1 MKKSKKEIQIEAVK
15 AITSGELLLEEAM
28 DRYNIKDKRTML
40 AWVKKIVPLLN
51 TSKPMSS
58 QRTKTLFDM
67 PRETPIL
74 REIKSDLHHQDILEE
89 NALLKRLISLQ
100 DKVRELEETNGQLIK
115 HRNILMERVT
125 TLELKVGLKNK
136 EIR

>member
-1 MKKSKKEIQIEAVK
+1 MKKSKIQIEAVK

-51 TSKPMSS
+51 TSKPMSI

-67 PRETPIL
+67 PRETAIL